1 MNTIVKQLATHIAA
15 VGIGVTLGVAFSR
28 KCRKNERSIL
38 YTEEPLGDSLDVVSD
53 TVDTVQDN
61 NPMPIGVYV
70 IDRYEYEMIE
80 AFDYQVVN
88 LTYWS
93 DDNLFS
99 GEDYEIVEPLPEAL
113 ANVDLRGL
121 LNESDEFPTVVYLVD
136 YLNAVIY
143 SVEEREGH
151 YAEIVLGFEYNTA
164 FNDESDFDNEDV
176 FWKKDSKKKKKP
188 RKMKD
193 DD

>member
-1 MNTIVKQLATHIAA
+1 MNTIVKQVATHIVA
-15 VGIGVTLGVAFSR
+15 VGIGVTLGVTFSR
-28 KCRKNERSIL
+28 KRRKLERSIL

-61 NPMPIGVYV
+61 DPMPIGVYF
-70 IDRYEYEMIE
+70 IDRDEYEML
-80 AFDYQVVN
+80 ALDYQVVN

-99 GEDYEIVEPLPEAL
+99 GEDYEIVDPLPEAL

-121 LNESDEFPTVVYLVD
+121 LNGSDEFPTVVYLVD
-136 YLNAVIY
+136 YSNTVTY

-164 FNDESDFDNEDV
+164 FNDEYDFDNEDV
-176 FWKKDSKKKKKP
+176 FWKKDGKKKKKP